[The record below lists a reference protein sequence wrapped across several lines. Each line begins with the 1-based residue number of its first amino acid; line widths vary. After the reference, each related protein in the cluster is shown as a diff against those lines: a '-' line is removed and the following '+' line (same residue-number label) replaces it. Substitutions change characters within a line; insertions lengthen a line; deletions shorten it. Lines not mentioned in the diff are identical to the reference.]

1 MGGLCDGGAFVYK
14 TFEEQM
20 HGSCRDCHFL
30 ITEEYPHHCQV
41 LEGQD
46 KIIHCPELQ
55 EHIRY
60 NEIRLYG
67 ENANPDIENPK
78 RRRKRRS
85 MQTCS

>member
-1 MGGLCDGGAFVYK
+1 MGGRCDGGALVYK

-30 ITEEYPHHCQV
+30 VTEEYPHHCQV

-55 EHIRY
+55 EFIRY

-78 RRRKRRS
+78 RRRKKRR
-85 MQTCS
+85 

>member
-1 MGGLCDGGAFVYK
+1 MMGGRCDGGALVYK

-55 EHIRY
+55 EFIRY

-67 ENANPDIENPK
+67 ENANLDIENPK
-78 RRRKRRS
+78 RRKRKRR
-85 MQTCS
+85 

>member
-1 MGGLCDGGAFVYK
+1 MLGGLCDGGAFVYK

-20 HGSCRDCHFL
+20 HGACRDCHFL

-41 LEGQD
+41 VEGQD

-55 EHIRY
+55 EFIRY

-78 RRRKRRS
+78 RRRRKR
-85 MQTCS
+85 

>member
-1 MGGLCDGGAFVYK
+1 MGGRCDGGALVYK

-55 EHIRY
+55 EFIRY

-67 ENANPDIENPK
+67 ENANLDIENPK
-78 RRRKRRS
+78 RRKRKRR
-85 MQTCS
+85 

>member
-1 MGGLCDGGAFVYK
+1 MMGGRCDGGALVYK

-55 EHIRY
+55 EFIRY

-78 RRRKRRS
+78 RRRKRR
-85 MQTCS
+85 